1 MNNKSNNNIVS
12 RRGKRKNR
20 KTVVLVQKLLLLF
33 CLIFMITISIMLIF
47 SKINNLLNS
56 ESALSVKGQTI
67 YLRNENQSNLQSP
80 STNTI
85 SQGTS
90 DLPWYLTLVNSEN
103 PIDDNYQITLTR
115 LRNKQAIDSRCY
127 PELQAMMDDCRAA
140 GLSPIICSSYRTYDK
155 QEELFEQQVQEFIN
169 QGYGKLDAQRKAAG
183 AVARPGTSEHE
194 IGLAIDIVDES
205 NQRLNQYQENTAVQR
220 WLMQNSW
227 RYGFILRY
235 PSDKTDITG
244 IQYEP
249 WHYRFVG
256 KEAAKEIYEN
266 NWTLEEYLNQICFC
280 TTYDI
285 SRIAY

>member
-47 SKINNLLNS
+47 SKINNLLDS

-90 DLPWYLTLVNSEN
+90 DLPWYLTLINSEN

-115 LRNKQAIDSRCY
+115 LRNKQAIDSR
-127 PELQAMMDDCRAA
+127 
-140 GLSPIICSSYRTYDK
+140 
-155 QEELFEQQVQEFIN
+155 
-169 QGYGKLDAQRKAAG
+169 
-183 AVARPGTSEHE
+183 
-194 IGLAIDIVDES
+194 
-205 NQRLNQYQENTAVQR
+205 
-220 WLMQNSW
+220 
-227 RYGFILRY
+227 
-235 PSDKTDITG
+235 
-244 IQYEP
+244 
-249 WHYRFVG
+249 
-256 KEAAKEIYEN
+256 
-266 NWTLEEYLNQICFC
+266 
-280 TTYDI
+280 
-285 SRIAY
+285 

>member
-47 SKINNLLNS
+47 SKINNLLDS

-103 PIDDNYQITLTR
+103 PIDDNFQITLTR
-115 LRNKQAIDSRCY
+115 LRNKQAIDARCY

-256 KEAAKEIYEN
+256 KEAARIIYEN
-266 NWTLEEYLNQICFC
+266 NWTLEEYLNQM
-280 TTYDI
+280 
-285 SRIAY
+285 

>member
-47 SKINNLLNS
+47 CKINNLLNS

-80 STNTI
+80 SRNTI

-90 DLPWYLTLVNSEN
+90 DLPWYLTLINSEN

-194 IGLAIDIVDES
+194 LGLAIDIVDES

-256 KEAAKEIYEN
+256 KEAARIIYEN
-266 NWTLEEYLNQICFC
+266 NWTLEEYLNQM
-280 TTYDI
+280 
-285 SRIAY
+285 

>member
-1 MNNKSNNNIVS
+1 MKNKSNNNIVY
-12 RRGKRKNR
+12 RRGKRKI
-20 KTVVLVQKLLLLF
+20 LFFF
-33 CLIFMITISIMLIF
+33 CLFFIIIMSMMLIF
-47 SKINNLLNS
+47 SKINSLLNT
-56 ESALSVKGQTI
+56 ESPLSVKGQTI
-67 YLRNENQSNLQSP
+67 DLRNENLSDIQEN
-80 STNTI
+80 STVTTTQK
-85 SQGTS
+85 SS
-90 DLPWYLTLVNSEN
+90 DLPWYLTLVNADN
-103 PIDDNYQITLTR
+103 PVDDDYQITLTR
-115 LRNKQAIDSRCY
+115 LRNKQSIDSRCY

-140 GLSPIICSSYRTYDK
+140 GLSPIICSSYRTYEK
-155 QEELFEQQVQEFIN
+155 QQELFEQQVQEFIN
-169 QGYGKLDAQRKAAG
+169 QGYGKLDAQKKASG

-194 IGLAIDIVDES
+194 LGLAVDIVDES

>member
-12 RRGKRKNR
+12 RRRKNKYR
-20 KTVVLVQKLLLLF
+20 KTFVLVQKILLLIFLLLLIIM
-33 CLIFMITISIMLIF
+33 CTILIF
-47 SKINNLLNS
+47 SKLNSLLNT
-56 ESALSVKGQTI
+56 ESTLSIKGQTI
-67 YLRNENQSNLQSP
+67 DLRNDNQSNIQSQ
-80 STNTI
+80 STDTI
-85 SQGTS
+85 PQRTS
-90 DLPWYLTLVNSEN
+90 DLPWYLTLINSEN

-169 QGYGKLDAQRKAAG
+169 QGYGKLDAQKKAAG

-256 KEAAKEIYEN
+256 KEAARIIYEN
-266 NWTLEEYLNQICFC
+266 NWTLEEYLNQM
-280 TTYDI
+280 
-285 SRIAY
+285 

>member
-1 MNNKSNNNIVS
+1 MKNKSNNNIVY
-12 RRGKRKNR
+12 RRGKRK
-20 KTVVLVQKLLLLF
+20 LLF
-33 CLIFMITISIMLIF
+33 FFCLFFIIIMSMMLIF
-47 SKINNLLNS
+47 SKINSLLNT
-56 ESALSVKGQTI
+56 ESPLSVKGQTI
-67 YLRNENQSNLQSP
+67 DLRNENLSDIQEN
-80 STNTI
+80 STVTTTQK
-85 SQGTS
+85 SS
-90 DLPWYLTLVNSEN
+90 DLPWYLTLVNADN
-103 PIDDNYQITLTR
+103 PMDDDYRITLTR
-115 LRNKQAIDSRCY
+115 LRNKQSIDSRCY

-140 GLSPIICSSYRTYDK
+140 GLSPIICSSYRTYEK
-155 QEELFEQQVQEFIN
+155 QQELFEQQVQEFIN
-169 QGYGKLDAQRKAAG
+169 QGYGKLDAQKKASG

-194 IGLAIDIVDES
+194 LGLAVDIVDES

-266 NWTLEEYLNQICFC
+266 NWTLEEYLNQI
-280 TTYDI
+280 
-285 SRIAY
+285 

>member
-1 MNNKSNNNIVS
+1 MNNKSNNIVS
-12 RRGKRKNR
+12 RRRKSKYR
-20 KTVVLVQKLLLLF
+20 KTVVLVQKILLLIFLLLLIIM
-33 CLIFMITISIMLIF
+33 CTILIF
-47 SKINNLLNS
+47 SKLNSLLNTDS
-56 ESALSVKGQTI
+56 TLSVKGQTI
-67 YLRNENQSNLQSP
+67 DLRNDNQSNIQSQ
-80 STNTI
+80 STDTI
-85 SQGTS
+85 PQRIS
-90 DLPWYLTLVNSEN
+90 DLPWYLTLINSEN

-127 PELQAMMDDCRAA
+127 PELQSMMDDCRAA
-140 GLSPIICSSYRTYDK
+140 GLSPIICSSYRTYEK
-155 QEELFEQQVQEFIN
+155 QQDLFEQQVQEFIN
-169 QGYGKLDAQRKAAG
+169 QGYGKLDAQKKAAG

-194 IGLAIDIVDES
+194 LGLAIDIVDES

>member
-47 SKINNLLNS
+47 SKINNLLDS

-90 DLPWYLTLVNSEN
+90 DLPWYLTLINSEN

-169 QGYGKLDAQRKAAG
+169 QGYGKLDAQKKAAG

-194 IGLAIDIVDES
+194 LGLAIDIVDES

-266 NWTLEEYLNQICFC
+266 NWTLEEYLNQM
-280 TTYDI
+280 
-285 SRIAY
+285 

>member
-1 MNNKSNNNIVS
+1 MKNKSNNNIVY
-12 RRGKRKNR
+12 RRGKRKI
-20 KTVVLVQKLLLLF
+20 LFFF
-33 CLIFMITISIMLIF
+33 CLFFIIIMSMMLIF
-47 SKINNLLNS
+47 SKINSLLNT
-56 ESALSVKGQTI
+56 ESPLSVKGQTI
-67 YLRNENQSNLQSP
+67 DLRNENLSDIQEN
-80 STNTI
+80 STVTTTQK
-85 SQGTS
+85 SS
-90 DLPWYLTLVNSEN
+90 DLPWYLTLVNADN
-103 PIDDNYQITLTR
+103 PVDDDYQITLTR
-115 LRNKQAIDSRCY
+115 LRNKQSIVSRCY

-140 GLSPIICSSYRTYDK
+140 GLSPIICSSYRTYEK
-155 QEELFEQQVQEFIN
+155 QQELFEQQVQEFIN
-169 QGYGKLDAQRKAAG
+169 QGYGKLDAQKKASG

-194 IGLAIDIVDES
+194 LGLAVDIVDES

-266 NWTLEEYLNQICFC
+266 NWTLEEYLNQI
-280 TTYDI
+280 
-285 SRIAY
+285 

>member
-1 MNNKSNNNIVS
+1 MNNKSNNIVS
-12 RRGKRKNR
+12 RRRKSKYR
-20 KTVVLVQKLLLLF
+20 KTVVLVQKILLLIFLLLL
-33 CLIFMITISIMLIF
+33 IIMCIILIF
-47 SKINNLLNS
+47 SKLNSLLNTDS
-56 ESALSVKGQTI
+56 TLSVKGQTI
-67 YLRNENQSNLQSP
+67 DLRNDNQSNIQSQ
-80 STNTI
+80 STDTI
-85 SQGTS
+85 PQRTS
-90 DLPWYLTLVNSEN
+90 DLPWYLTLINSEN

-220 WLMQNSW
+220 WLMQHSW
-227 RYGFILRY
+227 RHGFILRY
-235 PSDKTDITG
+235 PSDVAGITG
-244 IQYEP
+244 IRYEP

-256 KEAAKEIYEN
+256 KEAARIIYEN
-266 NWTLEEYLNQICFC
+266 NWTLEEYLNQM
-280 TTYDI
+280 
-285 SRIAY
+285 

>member
-47 SKINNLLNS
+47 SKINNLLDS

-90 DLPWYLTLVNSEN
+90 DLPWYLTLINSEN

-256 KEAAKEIYEN
+256 KEAARIIYEN
-266 NWTLEEYLNQICFC
+266 NWTLEEYLNQM
-280 TTYDI
+280 
-285 SRIAY
+285 

>member
-1 MNNKSNNNIVS
+1 
-12 RRGKRKNR
+12 
-20 KTVVLVQKLLLLF
+20 
-33 CLIFMITISIMLIF
+33 MITILIMLIF
-47 SKINNLLNS
+47 SKINNLLDS

-103 PIDDNYQITLTR
+103 PIDDNFQITLTR
-115 LRNKQAIDSRCY
+115 LRNKQAIDARCY

-140 GLSPIICSSYRTYDK
+140 GLSPIICSSYRIYEK

-194 IGLAIDIVDES
+194 LGLAIDIVDES

-256 KEAAKEIYEN
+256 KEAARIIYEN
-266 NWTLEEYLNQICFC
+266 NWTLEEYLNQM
-280 TTYDI
+280 
-285 SRIAY
+285 